1 MAQEITI
8 AKFKDVAD
16 GLQAGQFSIG
26 ERENVSGLS
35 GLDPIYKELLDRPI
49 VITLGLIGPDGRVG
63 LTPMWFDYEGDHILV
78 NTAAHRRKCGWIRNN
93 PQLTVL
99 IVNPDNPYHWV
110 QIKCTVER
118 EELEDGPNGERVT
131 RQLDKIWQRYTGNE
145 PPYGLRD
152 PSIDE
157 ERVLF
162 VCRIDRL
169 AGVFHTRHSAGSAYQ
184 PWRTGIRWTGWCISA
199 L

>member
-93 PQLTVL
+93 PQLTIL

-110 QIKCTVER
+110 QIKCTVEH
-118 EELEDGPNGERVT
+118 EELEEGPNGDRVT
-131 RQLDKIWQRYTGNE
+131 QQLDKIWEKYTGNE

-152 PSIDE
+152 PSVE
-157 ERVLF
+157 EKRVLF
-162 VCRIDRL
+162 VCRVDRI
-169 AGVFHTRHSAGSAYQ
+169 ATFGK
-184 PWRTGIRWTGWCISA
+184 P
-199 L
+199 

>member
-78 NTAAHRRKCGWIRNN
+78 NTAAHRSKCGWIRNN

-162 VCRIDRL
+162 VCRIDRI
-169 AGVFHTRHSAGSAYQ
+169 ATFGK
-184 PWRTGIRWTGWCISA
+184 P
-199 L
+199 